1 MIFLKKKDEIRYP
14 KELNSHFEQMV
25 NTIKMLQ
32 NSGLV
37 KEFILPVKKRVLD
50 KIKGTE
56 YYQITWE
63 YNASSVNEKNFL
75 SVEAYKI
82 LVSNRSYQM
91 VLFDNSIIRCS
102 LTFDKE
108 GRLLSQNFSYI
119 PCPINCFF
127 DREISI
133 DDISDMINEGYMILE
148 TNDLLMRTT
157 VRFDYDSSKDTKEH
171 PANHVHMQCPG
182 TRMLTNGP
190 ICFNKFIKRII
201 ENFYPISYYVKKDI
215 LEKDDYGQIDK
226 LDFIKIKKVT
236 STIQCYNLNA
246 EYKL

>member
-14 KELNSHFEQMV
+14 NELNIHFEQMV

-50 KIKGTE
+50 KIKGIE
-56 YYQITWE
+56 DYQITWGH
-63 YNASSVNEKNFL
+63 NASAVNEKNFL

-82 LVSNRSYQM
+82 LVDKRSYQM

-102 LTFDKE
+102 LVFDKE

-119 PCPINCFF
+119 PCPINCFY

-133 DDISDMINEGYMILE
+133 DDISDMINEDAMILE

-157 VRFDYDSSKDTKEH
+157 VRFDYDSTKDTKEH
-171 PANHVHMQCPG
+171 PANHVHMQSPG

-190 ICFNKFIKRII
+190 ICFNKFIKHII
-201 ENFYPISYYVKKDI
+201 ENFYPISYYVKKNI
-215 LEKDDYGQIDK
+215 LEKDDYGQID
-226 LDFIKIKKVT
+226 DIEFIKIKCIT
-236 STIQCYNLNA
+236 SSKRDYKLDT

>member
-50 KIKGTE
+50 KIERKE
-56 YYQITWE
+56 YYQIKWE
-63 YNASSVNEKNFL
+63 YDASSVNEKNFL

-82 LVSNRSYQM
+82 LVNNRSYQM

-133 DDISDMINEGYMILE
+133 DDISDMINEGYIILE

-157 VRFDYDSSKDTKEH
+157 VRFDYDSSMDTKEH

-190 ICFNKFIKRII
+190 ICFNKFIKHII

-215 LEKDDYGQIDK
+215 LEKDNYGQIDE
-226 LDFIKIKKVT
+226 LDFIKIKKAT